1 MMEQKS
7 INLRVRADVQ
17 SLIDQAADV
26 LGKTRTEFMLEAARA
41 AAIDALLD
49 RTLIQLDEPAWRRF
63 QETLQAPPLPSEK
76 LRRLMEASSP
86 WEPA

>member
-1 MMEQKS
+1 MEQKS

-63 QETLQAPPLPSEK
+63 QETLQAPPCPSEK
-76 LRRLMEASSP
+76 LRRLMKMSSP
-86 WEPA
+86 WEPG